1 MGVVALAENRLGSMT
16 LQGIA
21 IPTAL
26 AVVLGP
32 ECRYQALRIR
42 RTAARPPIELSPTL
56 GHEAVSTGWLRTSW
70 EQDETHPAERQC
82 SGRRPPRGA
91 GALANLEIPPVILP
105 NRAR

>member
-32 ECRYQALRIR
+32 ESRYQALRIR
-42 RTAARPPIELSPTL
+42 RTAARPPINSRQPW
-56 GHEAVSTGWLRTSW
+56 GMKRCLR
-70 EQDETHPAERQC
+70 D
-82 SGRRPPRGA
+82 G
-91 GALANLEIPPVILP
+91 
-105 NRAR
+105 